1 MPDVTQPQPFVPE
14 GAELSFVPRTDGNFV
29 EVKRTSDGVSA
40 LIRTDGKVQELCLV
54 ARLLASD
61 NLVTLFIKNIPLYK
75 NGERLLSVTS
85 GNWTARR

>member
-1 MPDVTQPQPFVPE
+1 MSGGRSWPT
-14 GAELSFVPRTDGNFV
+14 LVPRPGGTFV

-40 LIRTDGKVQELCLV
+40 LIRADGKVRELCQV
-54 ARLLASD
+54 ARLLVSD

-75 NGERLLSVTS
+75 NGERLRSVTS